1 MLIGQNI
8 TKQKFIK
15 IQKKKNKTNRQKAF
29 FWLIFAPQRAKLP
42 SKGWQ
47 AKLSQTHFSSFALL
61 RLIDPK

>member
-15 IQKKKNKTNRQKAF
+15 IQKKKKNRQKAF

-47 AKLSQTHFSSFALL
+47 AKLSQKHFSSFAFL

>member
-8 TKQKFIK
+8 TKQKFIN
-15 IQKKKNKTNRQKAF
+15 IQKKKKKKKQKAF
-29 FWLIFAPQRAKLP
+29 FFLIFAPQRAKLP

-47 AKLSQTHFSSFALL
+47 AKLSQKHFSSFALL

>member
-15 IQKKKNKTNRQKAF
+15 IQKKKKKRQKAF

-47 AKLSQTHFSSFALL
+47 AKLSQKHFSSFALL